1 MPRDKTENHEKII
14 AAAYDEF
21 LEYGFKD
28 ASMRRIAAACDMSA
42 SGLYKH
48 FPSKEEMF
56 AALVDPAYSELI
68 EIYKASM
75 NEEMD
80 NLEDCSPQML
90 WENSGETQWIIRYIY
105 KHYNAF
111 KLLVCRS
118 QGTRYENYVH
128 DIALLEEQITYK
140 YLNKLKKLG
149 VGVKMIP
156 KKEFHLFATMN
167 INAIFQVV
175 EHDFSEREAMSYA
188 KHLDK
193 YSVAGCKRL
202 LGITSE

>member
-14 AAAYDEF
+14 AAAYEEF

-48 FPSKEEMF
+48 FPSKEDMF
-56 AALVDPAYSELI
+56 AALVEPAYSGI
-68 EIYKASM
+68 IKAYYDSV

-80 NLEDCSPQML
+80 NLEEYSADEL
-90 WENSGETQWIIRYIY
+90 WESSGETQWIIKYIY
-105 KHYNAF
+105 QNYNAF

-128 DIALLEEQITYK
+128 DLALLEENVTNK
-140 YLNKLKKLG
+140 YLKKLKKMG
-149 VGVKMIP
+149 VKVKMIP
-156 KKEFHLFATMN
+156 KKEFHLFATMS

-175 EHDFSEREAMSYA
+175 EHDFSEKEAMSYA

-202 LGITSE
+202 LGITGE